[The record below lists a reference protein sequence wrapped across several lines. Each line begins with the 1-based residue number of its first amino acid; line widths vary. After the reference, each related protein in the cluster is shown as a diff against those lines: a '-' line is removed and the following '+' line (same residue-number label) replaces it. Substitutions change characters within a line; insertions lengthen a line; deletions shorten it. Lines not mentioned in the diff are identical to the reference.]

1 MGIKE
6 ILDMWKEAGIL
17 PFTSRNTPDS
27 KNKQYQLSIAK
38 KVYQRYVDPILHEK
52 PPSWASLY
60 SINFPP
66 DTYAEWLLQNIKV
79 SGHPGSKKKRPHLID
94 IIRGNQVQQTTPVRR
109 KYLLETMGIS
119 DYSYKLIST
128 TMGYIPPLNQ

>member
-27 KNKQYQLSIAK
+27 A
-38 KVYQRYVDPILHEK
+38 
-52 PPSWASLY
+52 
-60 SINFPP
+60 FPP
-66 DTYAEWLLQNIKV
+66 
-79 SGHPGSKKKRPHLID
+79 GRHLID
-94 IIRGNQVQQTTPVRR
+94 IIKGNQVQQTTPVRR